1 MNTTATKSKRQ
12 TLIEL
17 SQLAKIRQ
25 ATDCEGMGI
34 NEILIDEFYTDA
46 ENSEFHTFHGWK
58 EKGMNIK
65 KGATA
70 FLIWGKKRSSKQ
82 GEAEPQNDEEKAFQF
97 FPVCYLFSNN
107 QVEPQSD
114 AKDR

>member
-1 MNTTATKSKRQ
+1 
-12 TLIEL
+12 
-17 SQLAKIRQ
+17 
-25 ATDCEGMGI
+25 MGI

-46 ENSEFHTFHGWK
+46 EHYEFHTFHGWK

-82 GEAEPQNDEEKAFQF
+82 EGAEPQNEEEKAFQF

-107 QVEPQSD
+107 QVEPRTD
-114 AKDR
+114 AKDN